1 MVEAGA
7 LQEESHSCQGLSWP
21 REQSTP
27 WTEHP
32 LGSKPWARLWHMG
45 LGGSS
50 EWVVGR
56 EVCPEGTHFWM

>member
-1 MVEAGA
+1 MVEAGV
-7 LQEESHSCQGLSWP
+7 LQEESQSHQGLSWS

-32 LGSKPWARLWHMG
+32 LSSKPWARLGHVG

-50 EWVVGR
+50 EWEAGR